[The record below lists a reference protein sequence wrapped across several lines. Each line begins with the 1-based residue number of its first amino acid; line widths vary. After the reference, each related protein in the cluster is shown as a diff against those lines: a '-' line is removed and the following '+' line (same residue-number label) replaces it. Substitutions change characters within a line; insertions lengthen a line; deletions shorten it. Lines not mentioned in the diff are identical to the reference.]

1 MSSPRLTAAEA
12 TTLDELAQRGFTDGF
27 RVVHN
32 GLEVLRTGKLLRPED
47 LVIREVHRFEGVRG
61 TFIDA
66 FGVYGDPTKAAA
78 LEDVPIHH
86 HGVAA
91 GATPDGG
98 R

>member
-1 MSSPRLTAAEA
+1 M
-12 TTLDELAQRGFTDGF
+12 
-27 RVVHN
+27 
-32 GLEVLRTGKLLRPED
+32 
-47 LVIREVHRFEGVRG
+47 GVRG

-66 FGVYGDPTKAAA
+66 FGVYADPTKAAA